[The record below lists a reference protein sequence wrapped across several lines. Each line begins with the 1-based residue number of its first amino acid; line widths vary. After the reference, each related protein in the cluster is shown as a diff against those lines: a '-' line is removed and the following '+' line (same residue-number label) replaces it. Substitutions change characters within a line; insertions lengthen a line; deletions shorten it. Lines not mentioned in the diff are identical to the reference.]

1 VSDEDPRDDVPMTIG
16 EHLEELRRHVLRAV
30 LWILLALGV
39 CLAFQDKLMEWA
51 KWPHSSM
58 VAALKE
64 QALTNQASH
73 DLQRDRVRA
82 AVEAMERDDAL
93 EKRLEEA
100 ARAHKIAMERARPT
114 TPETLRDLERR
125 QTEALE
131 RLADLQRRFEA
142 TSPTDVAALEALDR
156 ELGAAREAAIA
167 LRAEVARDVRPLL
180 DERAQ
185 GPEEKLV
192 SLSPPDVFMTYIKL
206 AMVAAIFLAA
216 PLIVWEL
223 WKFVSRALYPHERK
237 WVALFGPLT
246 YGAFL
251 SGFMF
256 GYLVLIPI
264 GLRFLGSYAP
274 AEIAM
279 TQYSITGYMSILI
292 TLSLVCGVIFEL
304 PLVMTFLALIGIVD
318 AAGFRSYRKYWILT
332 AFIVAGILTPP
343 DPFTQTL
350 MAIPLLGLYELGI
363 VLAAFVRKPAGPPAE
378 IVPEAEPV
386 VPIEDRYPETPLPPA
401 TPAPASGFVD
411 EDPSAAPPP
420 PATTPT
426 TTPTT
431 AVESTPFGVAP
442 RPAPEGTV
450 AAPAPLPPEGTPT
463 A

>member
-1 VSDEDPRDDVPMTIG
+1 MSDKDPRDDVPMTIG
-16 EHLEELRRHVLRAV
+16 EHLEELRRHVLRGV

-39 CLAFQDKLMEWA
+39 CLAFQDKLMAWA

-58 VAALKE
+58 VAALRE

-73 DLQRDRVRA
+73 DLERERVRA
-82 AVEAMERDDAL
+82 AVDARERDDAL

-125 QTEALE
+125 QLEALA

-142 TSPTDVAALEALDR
+142 TTPTDVAAFERLDA
-156 ELGAAREAAIA
+156 ELAAAREAALA

-223 WKFVSRALYPHERK
+223 WKFVSRALYPHERR
-237 WVALFGPLT
+237 WVGLFGPLT

-264 GLRFLGSYAP
+264 GLRFLASYAP
-274 AEIAM
+274 AEIAI

-304 PLVMTFLALIGIVD
+304 PLVMTFLALIGVVD
-318 AAGFRSYRKYWILT
+318 AATFRAYRKYWVFA
-332 AFIVAGILTPP
+332 AFIIGGILTPP

-350 MAIPLLGLYELGI
+350 MAVPLLGLYELGI
-363 VLAAFVRKPAGPPAE
+363 VLAGMVGKPAAPPEAL
-378 IVPEAEPV
+378 AEPV
-386 VPIEDRYPETPLPPA
+386 VPIEDRYPETPIPPA
-401 TPAPASGFVD
+401 APAGDDPAPA
-411 EDPSAAPPP
+411 PPAAPPP
-420 PATTPT
+420 EPTPPPTSIPA
-426 TTPTT
+426 
-431 AVESTPFGVAP
+431 VDSTPFGVSP
-442 RPAPEGTV
+442 RAAPEGTV
-450 AAPAPLPPEGTPT
+450 AALADEPPPPPEGNIP